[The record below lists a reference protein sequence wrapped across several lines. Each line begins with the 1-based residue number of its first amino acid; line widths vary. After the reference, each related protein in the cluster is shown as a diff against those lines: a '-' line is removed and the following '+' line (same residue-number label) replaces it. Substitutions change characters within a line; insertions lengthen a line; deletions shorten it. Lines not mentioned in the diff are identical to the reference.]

1 MHLLMY
7 IIGICLMASTEI
19 AMQQLL
25 DLCNDLAVL
34 NDIKCSSLKTVCLL
48 LGIESIS
55 YFVPLCRYMQII
67 SDLCFVKIQKDG
79 YDM

>member
-25 DLCNDLAVL
+25 DQCNDLAVL
-34 NDIKCSSLKTVCLL
+34 NDIKCSSLKAVCLLLL

-55 YFVPLCRYMQII
+55 YFVPLCRYMQELSQIYV
-67 SDLCFVKIQKDG
+67 L
-79 YDM
+79 